1 MFGRLL
7 EKRKPDPIDVE
18 VGRRVRA
25 RRLFMGMTQT
35 GLAEAV
41 GVTYQQIQKYE
52 NGRSKLGP
60 GRLQAIADAF
70 DVPLS
75 YFFNEALAQ
84 DKGQAPDCE
93 PDRALV
99 EFLTSPMG
107 ITLNRSFHRIADE
120 RVRRAF
126 LSMVEQIGDRD
137 EEQRVP
143 KQR

>member
-1 MFGRLL
+1 LFGRLL
-7 EKRKPDPIDVE
+7 EKRDPIDVE
-18 VGRRVRA
+18 VGRKVRA

-52 NGRSKLGP
+52 NGRSKLGA
-60 GRLQAIADAF
+60 GRLQAIADALV
-70 DVPLS
+70 VPLS
-75 YFFNEALAQ
+75 YFFNEAPAQ
-84 DKGQAPDCE
+84 DKGRAPDCE

-99 EFLTSPMG
+99 EFLTSTMG